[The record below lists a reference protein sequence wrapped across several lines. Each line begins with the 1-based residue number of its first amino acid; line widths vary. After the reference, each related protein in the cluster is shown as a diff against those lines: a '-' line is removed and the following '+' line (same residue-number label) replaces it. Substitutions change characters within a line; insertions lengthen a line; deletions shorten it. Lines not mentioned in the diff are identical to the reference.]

1 MRAKEAFSSVTWEK
15 EQLPK
20 IFNVNHRKILKLP
33 KFFILRGFRVA
44 AGVRVVRSPVFLVE
58 SELIIQVSR
67 SLSLGFQL
75 RFQCHHIVKNVHEF
89 FVESQKILKCIDY

>member
-1 MRAKEAFSSVTWEK
+1 M
-15 EQLPK
+15 
-20 IFNVNHRKILKLP
+20 
-33 KFFILRGFRVA
+33 
-44 AGVRVVRSPVFLVE
+44 VE

-89 FVESQKILKCIDY
+89 FVESQKILKCIDFKTDTLNIGYIMESYSSLIKLSLNDEILESEPQCESIDRNPRSLS